1 MNMTDP
7 TQQEYS
13 TQQPPSHA
21 WRESGILELLSVIV
35 IIVALAV
42 IIIPVYND
50 YIDKAKVTIALDTL
64 DTTRKRLDSYH
75 VEHKE
80 YPLASEA
87 TFSSSF
93 FFTGVDSM
101 KRTVFHSLLIEQL
114 REDVSPVSY
123 NSTAD
128 TYTFT
133 VMAKDS
139 EETIITVTPRKILH

>member
-1 MNMTDP
+1 MTDP
-7 TQQEYS
+7 TPQEYS
-13 TQQPPSHA
+13 TQQPPPHD
-21 WRESGILELLSVIV
+21 WRGSGILELLAVIFIV
-35 IIVALAV
+35 VALAV

-64 DTTRKRLDSYH
+64 DTTRKALDSYH

-80 YPLASEA
+80 YPPTFEA
-87 TFSSSF
+87 TFPSSF
-93 FFTGVDSM
+93 FFTGVDSN

-114 REDVSPVSY
+114 RENVSPVSY

-139 EETIITVTPRKILH
+139 EETTITVTPRRILH